1 MPVQIW
7 GWLTTQSPM
16 TVAAGILAACAVL
29 LFVVNAVRLTAIDFR
44 SHLLPNRILWPWF
57 LAAAVLLGASALL
70 AGDPAMLL
78 RTLLGGVVL
87 FAGYLVL
94 HLIAPAGMG
103 LGDVKLAAVLGLYLG
118 FVSYSHLLMAT
129 ALAFIL
135 GALWAGA
142 LLLTRKMTMRSSVA
156 FGPFMLLGA
165 AISLA
170 VAG

>member
-1 MPVQIW
+1 
-7 GWLTTQSPM
+7 
-16 TVAAGILAACAVL
+16 
-29 LFVVNAVRLTAIDFR
+29 
-44 SHLLPNRILWPWF
+44 
-57 LAAAVLLGASALL
+57 
-70 AGDPAMLL
+70 MLL
-78 RTLLGGVVL
+78 RTLLGGVIL
-87 FAGYLVL
+87 FVGYLVL

-118 FVSYSHLLMAT
+118 FVSYTHLLMAT

-135 GALWAGA
+135 GALWSGA
-142 LLLTRKMTMRSSVA
+142 LLLTRKVTMRSSVA